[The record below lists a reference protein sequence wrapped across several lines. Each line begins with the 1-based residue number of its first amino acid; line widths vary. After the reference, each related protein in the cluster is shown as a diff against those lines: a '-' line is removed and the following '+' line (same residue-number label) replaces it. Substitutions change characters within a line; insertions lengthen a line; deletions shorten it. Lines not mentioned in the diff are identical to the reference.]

1 MIISTLWITRKGI
14 ETESP
19 ELITAWDEYSIDE
32 NYDGWQLATQLA
44 LKEIGDDVVD
54 HRFIDIKVPDEKIF
68 NLFDVATVATT
79 EIVLGEDTAA
89 DG

>member
-1 MIISTLWITRKGI
+1 MANT
-14 ETESP
+14 
-19 ELITAWDEYSIDE
+19 
-32 NYDGWQLATQLA
+32 
-44 LKEIGDDVVD
+44 
-54 HRFIDIKVPDEKIF
+54 IDIKVPDEKIF